1 METNVIIK
9 QQFPLKE
16 RQYADKAGQTR
27 TFASRGFELSDG
39 IDTFYAEMTGDRA
52 RNIGELDPQHF
63 YHASLELRA
72 RTYQAA
78 NGENVWVNDIYINN
92 MKPIF

>member
-1 METNVIIK
+1 
-9 QQFPLKE
+9 
-16 RQYADKAGQTR
+16 
-27 TFASRGFELSDG
+27 
-39 IDTFYAEMTGDRA
+39 MTGDRA